1 MTVDRLYEPHTSQLP
16 HLKEGYTK
24 IGLEYK
30 QVSSFSDHMQ
40 RMTVEEFGERLKEQW
55 KILMRD
61 LK

>member
-1 MTVDRLYEPHTSQLP
+1 MTVDRLCEPHTSQLP
-16 HLKEGYTK
+16 NLKERCTK

-30 QVSSFSDHMQ
+30 QGSSFSDHMQ

-55 KILMRD
+55 KVLMRD

>member
-1 MTVDRLYEPHTSQLP
+1 MRTSYKSTTP
-16 HLKEGYTK
+16 PEGRRTK

-40 RMTVEEFGERLKEQW
+40 RMTVEEFGERLKERW
-55 KILMRD
+55 KALTRN